1 MFKHWSIQRRQL
13 VHMLSSWVSKTSVQT
28 LRKGVQE
35 NFGRVQKK
43 ITRKHFSETYGIKK
57 VTTETIWYT

>member
-35 NFGRVQKK
+35 NFGHVQKK
-43 ITRKHFSETYGIKK
+43 MTRKHFSETYGIKRVK
-57 VTTETIWYT
+57 TETIWYT